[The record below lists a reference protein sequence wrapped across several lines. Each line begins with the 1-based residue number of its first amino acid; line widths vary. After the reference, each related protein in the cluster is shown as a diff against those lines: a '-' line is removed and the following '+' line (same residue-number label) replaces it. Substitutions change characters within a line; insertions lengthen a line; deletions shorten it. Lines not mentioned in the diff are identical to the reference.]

1 MHLRRYFWG
10 KILRVDCNS
19 TRKTWKDTSIFF
31 FNRLHEWHT
40 MLIENWMVRLSRFYT
55 FLTYHYTS
63 THFTH
68 AQRSKGVEIYLT
80 YFEIALGRLSS
91 MKLKGC
97 NEWLLYLPRMAAAAK
112 DRRSKI
118 GKEESEFRSRTYFG
132 SSWDIAFSKNWTVL
146 FEGDNITI
154 FIKIAV

>member
-1 MHLRRYFWG
+1 MIAIVLEKLEKIQAYFSL
-10 KILRVDCNS
+10 I
-19 TRKTWKDTSIFF
+19 
-31 FNRLHEWHT
+31 RLHEWHT
-40 MLIENWMVRLSRFYT
+40 KLIGNWKVRFLRFYT
-55 FLTYHYTS
+55 FLTYHYTTS

-68 AQRSKGVEIYLT
+68 AQRSKGVEIVYLT

-132 SSWDIAFSKNWTVL
+132 MAAEILHYPKIELYFLREK
-146 FEGDNITI
+146 ITKY
-154 FIKIAV
+154 FHQN

>member
-1 MHLRRYFWG
+1 MIVIVLEELEKIQAYFSL
-10 KILRVDCNS
+10 I
-19 TRKTWKDTSIFF
+19 
-31 FNRLHEWHT
+31 RLHEWYT
-40 MLIENWMVRLSRFYT
+40 MLIGNWKVRFSRFYT

-132 SSWDIAFSKNWTVL
+132 SSWDMAFSKNWNCTFWGGKYNYFHQNCSV
-146 FEGDNITI
+146 ENIN
-154 FIKIAV
+154 

>member
-1 MHLRRYFWG
+1 MEQRGPKGLTLGSKELEKMRAY
-10 KILRVDCNS
+10 
-19 TRKTWKDTSIFF
+19 FF
-31 FNRLHEWHT
+31 FQIRLDEWHT
-40 MLIENWMVRLSRFYT
+40 TLIENWKVRFEFYT
-55 FLTYHYTS
+55 SYVPLHTS
-63 THFTH
+63 H

-132 SSWDIAFSKNWTVL
+132 MAAEILHYPKIELYFL
-146 FEGDNITI
+146 RRNITI

>member
-1 MHLRRYFWG
+1 MIVIVLEELEKIQAYFSL
-10 KILRVDCNS
+10 I
-19 TRKTWKDTSIFF
+19 
-31 FNRLHEWHT
+31 RLDEWHT
-40 MLIENWMVRLSRFYT
+40 MLIGNWKVRFSRFYT
-55 FLTYHYTS
+55 ILTYHYTS
-63 THFTH
+63 TTHFTH

-132 SSWDIAFSKNWTVL
+132 SSWDMAFSKNWNCTFWGGKYNYFHQNCSV
-146 FEGDNITI
+146 ENIN
-154 FIKIAV
+154 